1 MLQNEEAPAVHSPR
15 LFPPVLSHYCALCS
29 GRPQKTLA
37 NPGNKTASLPSLSLL
52 PSLFPHFP
60 LTEAQTE
67 APWPYLNQYAR
78 MHCPE
83 CIPVSHG
90 PLGHRLCYF
99 NSEIALILTSTRDK
113 SATPEL
119 TMRPV
124 TFRQKQRPSFKNL
137 WSGSAYTPRLI
148 PSAALPGRSKTVGCG
163 IQLGHMFSPLGFGH
177 QELKFVHS
185 SQGRTAGCPV
195 PKTDRCAILSK

>member
-1 MLQNEEAPAVHSPR
+1 MLMNEEAPAVHSPH

-67 APWPYLNQYAR
+67 VLWPYLNQYAR
-78 MHCPE
+78 RHCPE
-83 CIPVSHG
+83 CIPGSRG
-90 PLGHRLCYF
+90 PLGNRLCYF
-99 NSEIALILTSTRDK
+99 NSEIALNLTSTRDK

-124 TFRQKQRPSFKNL
+124 TSRQKQRPSFKNL
-137 WSGSAYTPRLI
+137 WSGSAYTPKPRL
-148 PSAALPGRSKTVGCG
+148 PA
-163 IQLGHMFSPLGFGH
+163 
-177 QELKFVHS
+177 
-185 SQGRTAGCPV
+185 
-195 PKTDRCAILSK
+195 